1 MAATHDWKVCNSDGE
16 YVASFK
22 HPSDAAAFV
31 AILGEGATIR
41 NKHAR
46 STVIWK
52 EGTDGSAGESYD
64 LVAERCFAKVRE
76 IAKKAADRRLAAIQN
91 HAARYGSV

>member
-22 HPSDAAAFV
+22 HPSDAASFV
-31 AILGEGATIR
+31 GILGEGATIR
-41 NKHAR
+41 HKHAR
-46 STVIWK
+46 STVLWT
-52 EGTDGSAGESYD
+52 EGKDGSASESYD
-64 LVAERCFAKVRE
+64 EVAERCFSKVRE
-76 IAKKAADRRLAAIQN
+76 SVKKRADKRFAAMQA

>member
-22 HPSDAAAFV
+22 HPSDAASIVSF
-31 AILGEGATIR
+31 IGEGATIR
-41 NKHAR
+41 HKHAR
-46 STVIWK
+46 SAILWT
-52 EGTDGSAGESYD
+52 EGKDGSAAESYD
-64 LVAERCFAKVRE
+64 AFAEHCFAKVRE
-76 IAKKAADRRLAAIQN
+76 RARKRADKLFAAMQA